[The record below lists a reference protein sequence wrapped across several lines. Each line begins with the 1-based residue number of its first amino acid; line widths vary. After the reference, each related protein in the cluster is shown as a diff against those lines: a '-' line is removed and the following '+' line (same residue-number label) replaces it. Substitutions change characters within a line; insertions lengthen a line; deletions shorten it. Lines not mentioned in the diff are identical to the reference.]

1 MACTACKKITLENCD
16 CDFTVNTDCVEYKGD
31 KLSFETN
38 VRNGSSRTLT
48 SIIEG
53 LTDQLC
59 HRDVRLITGDY
70 EVQSED
76 MCKYLIL
83 NGTPPTT
90 EDVTYTITLPDT
102 EEFYDQT
109 LIFKDISENGD
120 PSGIVYWDF
129 SENIVYDKGSLDTEN
144 FEELASGPHKVLH
157 LTFLKKDG
165 VNYSWVV
172 TSPSVG
178 TPEVVN
184 YTDADLEG
192 NWTVVDEFKMFRLG
206 KLRQLQGTVTGG
218 NVPTTLL
225 NLEAGDIPSSSGYF
239 LAAVDASPYRALLTI
254 ASSISV
260 SFPGGTHLT
269 SGENLSLFGVSWYV
283 D

>member
-1 MACTACKKITLENCD
+1 MACTACKKVSLENCD

-102 EEFYDQT
+102 EAFYNQT

-184 YTDADLEG
+184 YTNADLEG

-218 NVPTTLL
+218 DVPTTLL
-225 NLEAGDIPSSSGYF
+225 NLEVGDIPSSSGYF

-254 ASSISV
+254 AASISV
-260 SFPGGTHLT
+260 SFPGGANLT

>member
-1 MACTACKKITLENCD
+1 MACTACKKVSLENCD

-102 EEFYDQT
+102 EAFYNQT

-184 YTDADLEG
+184 YTNADLEG

-218 NVPTTLL
+218 DVPTTLL
-225 NLEAGDIPSSSGYF
+225 NLEVGDIPSSSGYF
-239 LAAVDASPYRALLTI
+239 LAYS
-254 ASSISV
+254 
-260 SFPGGTHLT
+260 
-269 SGENLSLFGVSWYV
+269 LS
-283 D
+283 